1 MESRRVLFRSS
12 FGPGPALSK
21 AARAASIVGV
31 SPLSTERE
39 GENTSKLFSGLVF
52 TAADLNLTCVRP
64 NSRAFFSEARISATP
79 PSEGLQNIYCV
90 RGSLIMREARIAP
103 WSIAARRQAWGV
115 REPFSNALDATR
127 ASVRAEIP

>member
-1 MESRRVLFRSS
+1 MSCALV
-12 FGPGPALSK
+12 PGVPTYSLA
-21 AARAASIVGV
+21 ICIGGV
-31 SPLSTERE
+31 SPLSTGRE
-39 GENTSKLFSGLVF
+39 GENTSKLCSGLGF

>member
-1 MESRRVLFRSS
+1 MIRRPPRSTRTDTLFPYTTLFRS
-12 FGPGPALSK
+12 
-21 AARAASIVGV
+21 
-31 SPLSTERE
+31 
-39 GENTSKLFSGLVF
+39 
-52 TAADLNLTCVRP
+52 LNLTCVRP

-115 REPFSNALDATR
+115 RAPFSNALDATR
-127 ASVRAEIP
+127 ASVRAETIGRAAGRERGCQYV